1 MSEEVMSNVVV
12 EQQKKKPRKKKSLT
26 RKIIE
31 WTLIGIFGAFAAFI
45 IAGNIQGEIK
55 KSENFGQSIR
65 FGVGNFIV
73 LTDSMEPE
81 IPQDSAIITYKQ
93 DISDLV
99 SDFNSG
105 KVVDLAFADVYTGLV
120 PESFV
125 PDNELFQEGER
136 TPFTN
141 RIMTHR
147 LREVHVRED
156 VQFGKGRF
164 VFVASGIN
172 DKGMLS
178 LKTQYQ
184 TFTEVEYLGT
194 VKVSNQ
200 FLGKVFTFIVSPFGL
215 IIILLIPAAYLITVS
230 CIDIFKVLKSSEND
244 EASGNGEGNL
254 ANISSK
260 DRERLKKELLDEMIN
275 KKKDK
280 QDEKQD

>member
-147 LREVHVRED
+147 LREIHVRED

-230 CIDIFKVLKSSEND
+230 CIDIFKALKSSENE
-244 EASGNGEGNL
+244 EASGSGEGNL